1 MPHQHGQGP
10 APQGPQPL
18 PGVDAII
25 AVGSGK
31 GGVGK
36 TTLSVNLAVALA
48 KMGHKVG
55 LLDADVYGP
64 NVPLMLGVND
74 QPRMVGENRI
84 EPIEAFGLKVISVGF
99 LNPGDKPII
108 WRGPMLH
115 QIVRQFLGLV
125 EWGQLDYL
133 IVDLPPG
140 TGDIALSL
148 VQTVPLTGAV
158 VVSTPSD
165 VSLQDARKAI
175 EMFRQMKVDV
185 VGVVENMSY
194 FVCPHCQHEVDIF
207 SRGGAEKM
215 AAAVWGVVPGQHR
228 TRPGSPQVRRRR
240 QAGGARRR
248 ELAARQVDL
257 RIRAESS
264 SARRGDQGQRAGQ
277 RDSDPV
283 VIRAYN
289 LVILSGAFGR
299 EGPMQLAAECTDPSR
314 KTAAQDGKVAFE
326 SRQLPSCLRLAI
338 LQNQLRHHLPDR
350 RAVLEAVPEPP
361 PTIQTFSIAGCRS
374 IMKWLSGVCSYW
386 QTRVSISGASFRA
399 GKRKPTYSRMSLRV
413 SGLTTRSPSVGSNA
427 GPRVSSAI
435 LNPRRSLPGMP

>member
-1 MPHQHGQGP
+1 VSAHTHQHGP
-10 APQGPQPL
+10 AQPGPQPL

-36 TTLSVNLAVALA
+36 TTLAVNLAVALT
-48 KMGHKVG
+48 KLGHKVG

-64 NVPLMLGVND
+64 NVPLMLGINS
-74 QPRMVGENRI
+74 QPRMIGENRI
-84 EPIEAFGLKVISVGF
+84 EPVQAFGLKVISVGL

-133 IVDLPPG
+133 IVDMPPG

-148 VQTVPLTGAV
+148 VQTVPLTGAI

-175 EMFRQMKVDV
+175 EMFRQMKVDI

-215 AAAVWGVVPGQHR
+215 AERFGVSFLGNIELDPEVRKAGDGGQ
-228 TRPGSPQVRRRR
+228 
-240 QAGGARRR
+240 
-248 ELAARQVDL
+248 
-257 RIRAESS
+257 
-264 SARRGDQGQRAGQ
+264 
-277 RDSDPV
+277 PV
-283 VIRAYN
+283 A
-289 LVILSGAFGR
+289 LSGENSAHAKSMYEF
-299 EGPMQLAAECTDPSR
+299 AR
-314 KTAAQDGKVAFE
+314 KV
-326 SRQLPSCLRLAI
+326 
-338 LQNQLRHHLPDR
+338 
-350 RAVLEAVPEPP
+350 V
-361 PTIQTFSIAGCRS
+361 
-374 IMKWLSGVCSYW
+374 
-386 QTRVSISGASFRA
+386 TRVDEVKASAPASVISIQ
-399 GKRKPTYSRMSLRV
+399 
-413 SGLTTRSPSVGSNA
+413 
-427 GPRVSSAI
+427 
-435 LNPRRSLPGMP
+435 